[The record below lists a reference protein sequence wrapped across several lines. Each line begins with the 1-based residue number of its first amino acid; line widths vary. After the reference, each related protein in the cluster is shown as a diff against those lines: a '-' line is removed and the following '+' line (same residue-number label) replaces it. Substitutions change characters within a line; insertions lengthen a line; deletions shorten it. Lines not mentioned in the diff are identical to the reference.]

1 MAVASVPGT
10 LKRSSLSTALIVT
23 RRELCDSLRDW
34 RIVLPILILTLIFPF
49 LMDFT
54 ATAARS
60 FVLRY
65 GGGNAIIGE
74 RLNPFLLMIVG
85 FFPISFSLIIAL
97 ETFVGEKERN
107 SLEPLLSMPISDGE
121 LYLGKLLAALL
132 LPLSASYLG
141 ITVYLTGLYLTLDWL
156 PGFALFSQV
165 VLLTTVKALV
175 MVSGAVVVSSQT
187 TSVRAANLLASFIII
202 PMALLVQAESILMFW
217 GQYNVLWWIVVG
229 LLVVD
234 LILVRMGVRTFNRE
248 EILAKEMD
256 DLNLKTMWRDFWG
269 YFLRPP
275 GLATQRNPAEA
286 ARFDLLRIYRHD
298 IPTLIRAQWLPLVVV
313 LITLTGGGIFGGYY
327 ATRHPFPPGII
338 QLDALPSDAFE
349 NLGSVQFLPRF
360 STAGIFFNNIRAVSL
375 AAVLGIFSFGALA
388 LILLMIPLALVGFF
402 AVEVSLLGYSPWL
415 FMAAFIL
422 PHGIIELPAA
432 VIGTA
437 FALRIGAAL
446 VSPPTGL
453 DVGQGF
459 LLVLADFCKVFFF
472 LVVPL
477 LFIAAFVEANLT
489 PQIVLALYGGR

>member
-1 MAVASVPGT
+1 MTVASARGT
-10 LKRSSLSTALIVT
+10 LNRSRLSTALIVT
-23 RRELCDSLRDW
+23 RRELRDSLRDW
-34 RIVLPILILTLIFPF
+34 RIVVPILILTLVFPF

-54 ATAARS
+54 ATAARN

-121 LYLGKLLAALL
+121 LYLGKLLSALL

-141 ITVYLTGLYLTLDWL
+141 IAVYLTGLYLTLDWL
-156 PGFALFSQV
+156 PDLALFSQV
-165 VLLTTVKALV
+165 VLLTTAEALV

-217 GQYNVLWWIVVG
+217 GHYNVIWWVVVG

-234 LILVRMGVRTFNRE
+234 LILIRMGVRTFNRE
-248 EILAKEMD
+248 EILAREMD
-256 DLNLKTMWRDFWG
+256 DLNLKTIWRDFRG

-275 GLATQRNPAEA
+275 GLATQRKLAEA
-286 ARFDLLRIYRHD
+286 AHFDLLRIYRHD
-298 IPTLIRAQWLPLVVV
+298 IPTLIRAQWLSLVVV
-313 LITLTGGGIFGGYY
+313 LITLAGGGIFGGIY
-327 ATRHPFPPGII
+327 ATHHPFPPGII

-349 NLGSVQFLPRF
+349 KLSSVQFLPHF
-360 STAGIFFNNIRAVSL
+360 NTAGIFFNNVRALSL

-415 FMAAFIL
+415 FVAAFIL

-459 LLVLADFCKVFFF
+459 LLVLADFCKIFFF

-477 LFIAAFVEANLT
+477 LLIAAFIEANLT